1 MKKKAAAV
9 VLASVM
15 AASIVLGGCGNKASE
30 TGNTSGSVSAS
41 AEPTEYTA
49 KEMLESTD
57 YDVNDYVKLGKWK
70 KIKVEVDKSYEMT
83 DENIKEAGNNIIS
96 STTYYEE
103 VDDAAAEKDKVNID
117 FEGKMNGETFDNG
130 SSNNYDL
137 VLGSGS
143 FIDGFESGLVG
154 HKAGE
159 TVTLDLTFPS
169 DYEKTDLAG
178 KPVTFTVKINKVSRL
193 AEMTWD
199 KLTDD
204 YVADNFSSRYGLTT
218 VKDFKDRVND
228 SMQSQLDV
236 AVQKAYLEKLV
247 EESEVTLPDGLLDK
261 RIEKTMNSYETTCQ
275 QYGMT
280 VDDYI
285 QNYYGKT
292 VDEYKESLKEDLTT
306 SLKEELVLEALVGKL
321 KVKVTADEFNSFV
334 SYYAKYY
341 RMTEDAFIEECGGKD
356 YLVLN
361 YAEYYQALVQAAKK
375 AKVTYVDNSK
385 TDSSSDDTSA
395 TAE

>member
-1 MKKKAAAV
+1 
-9 VLASVM
+9 
-15 AASIVLGGCGNKASE
+15 
-30 TGNTSGSVSAS
+30 
-41 AEPTEYTA
+41 
-49 KEMLESTD
+49 
-57 YDVNDYVKLGKWK
+57 
-70 KIKVEVDKSYEMT
+70 
-83 DENIKEAGNNIIS
+83 
-96 STTYYEE
+96 
-103 VDDAAAEKDKVNID
+103 
-117 FEGKMNGETFDNG
+117 
-130 SSNNYDL
+130 
-137 VLGSGS
+137 
-143 FIDGFESGLVG
+143 
-154 HKAGE
+154 
-159 TVTLDLTFPS
+159 
-169 DYEKTDLAG
+169 
-178 KPVTFTVKINKVSRL
+178 
-193 AEMTWD
+193 
-199 KLTDD
+199 
-204 YVADNFSSRYGLTT
+204 
-218 VKDFKDRVND
+218 
-228 SMQSQLDV
+228 
-236 AVQKAYLEKLV
+236 
-247 EESEVTLPDGLLDK
+247 
-261 RIEKTMNSYETTCQ
+261 MNSYETTCQ

>member
-15 AASIVLGGCGNKASE
+15 AASIVLGGCGSKVSE

-117 FEGKMNGETFDNG
+117 FEGTMNGEAFDNG
-130 SSNNYDL
+130 SSSNYDL

-178 KPVTFTVKINKVSRL
+178 QPVTFTVKINKVSRP

-247 EESEVTLPDGLLDK
+247 EESEVTLPDGLLDE

-285 QNYYGKT
+285 QNYYGQT

-334 SYYAKYY
+334 SYYAQYY
-341 RMTEDAFIEECGGKD
+341 GMTEDAFIEECGGKD

-375 AKVTYVDNSK
+375 AKVTYVDTSK

>member
-15 AASIVLGGCGNKASE
+15 AASIVLGGCGNKVSE

-49 KEMLESTD
+49 KEMLKSTD

-130 SSNNYDL
+130 SSSNYDL

-178 KPVTFTVKINKVSRL
+178 QPVTFTVKINKVSRP

-285 QNYYGKT
+285 QNYYGQT
-292 VDEYKESLKEDLTT
+292 VDEYKESLKKDLTT

-334 SYYAKYY
+334 SYYAQYY
-341 RMTEDAFIEECGGKD
+341 GMTEDAFIEECGGKD

>member
-15 AASIVLGGCGNKASE
+15 AASIVLGGCGNKSSE

-130 SSNNYDL
+130 SSSNYDL

-178 KPVTFTVKINKVSRL
+178 KPVTFTVKINKVSRP

>member
-15 AASIVLGGCGNKASE
+15 AASIVLGGCGNKSSE

-117 FEGKMNGETFDNG
+117 FEGTMNGEAFDNG
-130 SSNNYDL
+130 SSSNYDL

-178 KPVTFTVKINKVSRL
+178 KPVTFTVKINKVSRP

>member
-15 AASIVLGGCGNKASE
+15 AASIVLGGCGNKVSE

-49 KEMLESTD
+49 KEMLKSTD

-103 VDDAAAEKDKVNID
+103 IDDAAAEKDKVNID

-130 SSNNYDL
+130 SSSNYDL

-178 KPVTFTVKINKVSRL
+178 QPVTFTVKINKVSRP

-204 YVADNFSSRYGLTT
+204 YVADNFSSQYGLTT

>member
-130 SSNNYDL
+130 SSSNYDL

-178 KPVTFTVKINKVSRL
+178 QPVTFTVKINKVSRP

-204 YVADNFSSRYGLTT
+204 YVADNFSSQYGLTT

-285 QNYYGKT
+285 QNYYGQT

-341 RMTEDAFIEECGGKD
+341 GMTEDAFIEECGGKD

-375 AKVTYVDNSK
+375 AKVTYVDTSK

>member
-130 SSNNYDL
+130 SSSNYDL

-178 KPVTFTVKINKVSRL
+178 QPVTFTVKINKVSRP

-204 YVADNFSSRYGLTT
+204 YVADNFSSQYGLTT

-285 QNYYGKT
+285 QNYYGQT

-334 SYYAKYY
+334 SYYAQYY

>member
-15 AASIVLGGCGNKASE
+15 AASIVLGGCGNKSSE

-130 SSNNYDL
+130 SSSNYDL

-159 TVTLDLTFPS
+159 TVTLDLNFPS

-178 KPVTFTVKINKVSRL
+178 KPVTFTVKINKVSRP

-204 YVADNFSSRYGLTT
+204 YVADNFSSQYGLTT

-341 RMTEDAFIEECGGKD
+341 GMTEDAFIEECGGKD

>member
-15 AASIVLGGCGNKASE
+15 AASIVLGGCGSKASE

-117 FEGKMNGETFDNG
+117 FEGTMNGEAFDNG
-130 SSNNYDL
+130 SSSNYDL

-178 KPVTFTVKINKVSRL
+178 QPVTFTVKINKVSRP

-247 EESEVTLPDGLLDK
+247 EESEVTLPDGLLDE

-341 RMTEDAFIEECGGKD
+341 GMTEDAFIEECGGKD

>member
-15 AASIVLGGCGNKASE
+15 AASIVLGGCGNKSSE

-130 SSNNYDL
+130 SSSNYDL

-178 KPVTFTVKINKVSRL
+178 KPVTFTVKINKVSRP

-204 YVADNFSSRYGLTT
+204 YVADNFSSQYGLTT

-385 TDSSSDDTSA
+385 TNSSSDDTSA

>member
-15 AASIVLGGCGNKASE
+15 AASIVLGGCGSKTSE

-117 FEGKMNGETFDNG
+117 FEGTMNGEAFDNG
-130 SSNNYDL
+130 SSSNYDL

-178 KPVTFTVKINKVSRL
+178 QPVTFTVKINKVSRP

-334 SYYAKYY
+334 SYYAQYY
-341 RMTEDAFIEECGGKD
+341 GMTEDAFIEECGGKD
-356 YLVLN
+356 YLILN

-375 AKVTYVDNSK
+375 AKVTYVDTSK

>member
-1 MKKKAAAV
+1 MKKK
-9 VLASVM
+9 LAMLVAGTL
-15 AASIVLGGCGNKASE
+15 AASMLLSGCSSNDAS
-30 TGNTSGSVSAS
+30 
-41 AEPTEYTA
+41 
-49 KEMLESTD
+49 
-57 YDVNDYVKLGKWK
+57 NDYVTVGGYKG
-70 KIKVEVDKSYEMT
+70 I
-83 DENIKEAGNNIIS
+83 
-96 STTYYEE
+96 E
-103 VDDAAAEKDKVNID
+103 VDDVKEPAEVTDDDVNNYIEAVRNQYATSEQITDRGVIAGDTVNID
-117 FEGKMNGETFDNG
+117 FVGKMNGEAFDGG
-130 SSNNYDL
+130 SSEGYDL
-137 VLGSGS
+137 KIGSGS

-178 KPVTFTVKINKVSRL
+178 QPVTFTVKINKVSRP

-204 YVADNFSSRYGLTT
+204 YVADNFSSQYGLTT

>member
-130 SSNNYDL
+130 SSSNYDL

-178 KPVTFTVKINKVSRL
+178 QPVTFTVKINKVSRP

-204 YVADNFSSRYGLTT
+204 YVADNFSSQYGLTT

-285 QNYYGKT
+285 QNYYGQT

>member
-130 SSNNYDL
+130 SSSNYDL

-178 KPVTFTVKINKVSRL
+178 QPVTFTVKINKVSRP

-204 YVADNFSSRYGLTT
+204 YVADNFSSKYGLTT

-341 RMTEDAFIEECGGKD
+341 GMTEEAFIEECGGKD

>member
-15 AASIVLGGCGNKASE
+15 AASIVLGGCGNKSSE

-130 SSNNYDL
+130 SSSNYDL

-178 KPVTFTVKINKVSRL
+178 KPVTFTVKINKVSRP

-204 YVADNFSSRYGLTT
+204 YVADNFSSQYGLTT

-341 RMTEDAFIEECGGKD
+341 RMTEEAFIEECGGKD

>member
-130 SSNNYDL
+130 SSSNYDL

-178 KPVTFTVKINKVSRL
+178 QPVTFTVKINKVSRP

-204 YVADNFSSRYGLTT
+204 YVADNFSSQYGLTT

>member
-15 AASIVLGGCGNKASE
+15 AASIVLGGCGSKASE

-117 FEGKMNGETFDNG
+117 FEGTMNGEAFDNG
-130 SSNNYDL
+130 SSSNYDL

-178 KPVTFTVKINKVSRL
+178 QPVTFTVKINKVSRP

-321 KVKVTADEFNSFV
+321 KVKVTAEEFNSFV
-334 SYYAKYY
+334 SYYAQYY
-341 RMTEDAFIEECGGKD
+341 GMTEDAFIEECGGKD
-356 YLVLN
+356 YLILN

-375 AKVTYVDNSK
+375 AKVTYVDTSK

>member
-15 AASIVLGGCGNKASE
+15 AASIVLGGCGNKSSE

-130 SSNNYDL
+130 SSSNYDL

-178 KPVTFTVKINKVSRL
+178 KPVTFTVKINKVSRP

-204 YVADNFSSRYGLTT
+204 YVADNFSSQYGLTT

>member
-15 AASIVLGGCGNKASE
+15 AASIVLGGCGSKTSE

-49 KEMLESTD
+49 KEMLKSTD

-117 FEGKMNGETFDNG
+117 FEGTMNGEAFDNG
-130 SSNNYDL
+130 SSSNYDL

-178 KPVTFTVKINKVSRL
+178 QPVTFTVKINKVSRP

-341 RMTEDAFIEECGGKD
+341 GMTEDAFIEECGGKD

>member
-130 SSNNYDL
+130 SSSNYDL
-137 VLGSGS
+137 VLGSVLLS
-143 FIDGFESGLVG
+143 MGLN
-154 HKAGE
+154 
-159 TVTLDLTFPS
+159 
-169 DYEKTDLAG
+169 
-178 KPVTFTVKINKVSRL
+178 PV
-193 AEMTWD
+193 W
-199 KLTDD
+199 
-204 YVADNFSSRYGLTT
+204 
-218 VKDFKDRVND
+218 
-228 SMQSQLDV
+228 
-236 AVQKAYLEKLV
+236 
-247 EESEVTLPDGLLDK
+247 
-261 RIEKTMNSYETTCQ
+261 
-275 QYGMT
+275 
-280 VDDYI
+280 
-285 QNYYGKT
+285 
-292 VDEYKESLKEDLTT
+292 
-306 SLKEELVLEALVGKL
+306 
-321 KVKVTADEFNSFV
+321 
-334 SYYAKYY
+334 
-341 RMTEDAFIEECGGKD
+341 
-356 YLVLN
+356 
-361 YAEYYQALVQAAKK
+361 
-375 AKVTYVDNSK
+375 
-385 TDSSSDDTSA
+385 
-395 TAE
+395 

>member
-15 AASIVLGGCGNKASE
+15 AASIVLGGCGSKTSE

-49 KEMLESTD
+49 KEMLKSTD

-130 SSNNYDL
+130 SSSNYDL

-178 KPVTFTVKINKVSRL
+178 KPVTFTVKINKVSRP

-341 RMTEDAFIEECGGKD
+341 GMTEDAFIEECGGKD

>member
-1 MKKKAAAV
+1 MKKKAAV

-15 AASIVLGGCGNKASE
+15 AASIVLGGCGSKTSE

-49 KEMLESTD
+49 KEMLKSTD

-117 FEGKMNGETFDNG
+117 FEGTMNGEAFDNG
-130 SSNNYDL
+130 SSSNYDL

-178 KPVTFTVKINKVSRL
+178 QPVTFTVKINKVSRP

-247 EESEVTLPDGLLDK
+247 EESEVTLPDGLLDN

>member
-130 SSNNYDL
+130 SSSNYDL

-178 KPVTFTVKINKVSRL
+178 QPVTFTVKINKVSRP

-204 YVADNFSSRYGLTT
+204 YVADNFSSKYGLTT

-334 SYYAKYY
+334 SYYAQYY

>member
-15 AASIVLGGCGNKASE
+15 AASIVLGGCGNKSSE

-130 SSNNYDL
+130 SSSNYDL

-178 KPVTFTVKINKVSRL
+178 KPVTFTVKINKVSRP

-204 YVADNFSSRYGLTT
+204 YVADNFSSQYGLTT

-247 EESEVTLPDGLLDK
+247 EESEVTLPDGLLDN

-306 SLKEELVLEALVGKL
+306 RLKEELVLEALVGKL

>member
-130 SSNNYDL
+130 SSSNYDL

-159 TVTLDLTFPS
+159 TVTLNLTFPS

-178 KPVTFTVKINKVSRL
+178 QPVTFTVKINKVSRP

-285 QNYYGKT
+285 QNYYGQT
-292 VDEYKESLKEDLTT
+292 VDEYKESLKKDLTT

-334 SYYAKYY
+334 SYYAQYY
-341 RMTEDAFIEECGGKD
+341 GMTEDAFIEECGGKD

>member
-15 AASIVLGGCGNKASE
+15 AASIVLGGCGNKVSE

-49 KEMLESTD
+49 KEMLKSTD

-130 SSNNYDL
+130 SSSNYDL

-178 KPVTFTVKINKVSRL
+178 QPVTFTVKINKVSRP

-204 YVADNFSSRYGLTT
+204 YVADNFSSQYGLTT

>member
-15 AASIVLGGCGNKASE
+15 AASIVLGGCGSKTSE

-49 KEMLESTD
+49 KEMLKSTD

-117 FEGKMNGETFDNG
+117 FEGTMNGEAFDNG
-130 SSNNYDL
+130 SSSNYDL

-178 KPVTFTVKINKVSRL
+178 QPVTFTVKINKVSRP

-334 SYYAKYY
+334 SYYAQYY

-375 AKVTYVDNSK
+375 AKVTYVDTSK

>member
-15 AASIVLGGCGNKASE
+15 AASIVLGGCGNKSSE

-49 KEMLESTD
+49 KKMLESTD

-130 SSNNYDL
+130 SSSNYDL

-178 KPVTFTVKINKVSRL
+178 KPVTFTVKINKVSRP

-204 YVADNFSSRYGLTT
+204 YVADNFSSQYGLTT

>member
-15 AASIVLGGCGNKASE
+15 AASIVLGGCGNKSSE

-130 SSNNYDL
+130 SSSNYDL

-178 KPVTFTVKINKVSRL
+178 KPVTFTVKINKVSRP

-385 TDSSSDDTSA
+385 TDSSSGDTSA

>member
-15 AASIVLGGCGNKASE
+15 AASIVLGGCGSKTSE

-49 KEMLESTD
+49 KEMLKSTD

-130 SSNNYDL
+130 SSSNYDL

-178 KPVTFTVKINKVSRL
+178 KPVTFTVKINKVSRP

-204 YVADNFSSRYGLTT
+204 YVADNFSSQYGLTT

-247 EESEVTLPDGLLDK
+247 EESEVTLPDGLLDN

>member
-15 AASIVLGGCGNKASE
+15 AASIVLGGCGNKVSE

-83 DENIKEAGNNIIS
+83 DENIKKAGNNIIS

-130 SSNNYDL
+130 SSSNYDL

-178 KPVTFTVKINKVSRL
+178 QPVTFTVKINKVSRP

-204 YVADNFSSRYGLTT
+204 YVADNFSSKYGLTT

-285 QNYYGKT
+285 QNYYGQT

-334 SYYAKYY
+334 SYYAQYY
-341 RMTEDAFIEECGGKD
+341 GMTEDAFIEECGGKD

>member
-15 AASIVLGGCGNKASE
+15 AASIVLGGCGNKSSE

-130 SSNNYDL
+130 SSSNYDL

-178 KPVTFTVKINKVSRL
+178 KPVTFTVKINKVSRP

-204 YVADNFSSRYGLTT
+204 YVADNFSSQYGLTT

-341 RMTEDAFIEECGGKD
+341 RMTEDAFIEECGVKD

>member
-15 AASIVLGGCGNKASE
+15 AASIVLGGCGSKASE

-117 FEGKMNGETFDNG
+117 FEGTMNGEAFDNG
-130 SSNNYDL
+130 SSSNYDL

-178 KPVTFTVKINKVSRL
+178 QPVTFTVKINKVSRP

-247 EESEVTLPDGLLDK
+247 EESEVTLPDGLLDE

-334 SYYAKYY
+334 SYYAQYY
-341 RMTEDAFIEECGGKD
+341 GMTEDAFIEECGGKD

>member
-15 AASIVLGGCGNKASE
+15 AASIVLGGCGSKTSE

-49 KEMLESTD
+49 KEMLKSTD

-130 SSNNYDL
+130 SSSNYDL

-178 KPVTFTVKINKVSRL
+178 KPVTFTVKINKVSRP

-204 YVADNFSSRYGLTT
+204 YVADNFSSQYGLTT

-341 RMTEDAFIEECGGKD
+341 GMTEDAFIEECGGKD

>member
-15 AASIVLGGCGNKASE
+15 AASVVLGGCGSKASE

-130 SSNNYDL
+130 SSSNYDL

-169 DYEKTDLAG
+169 DYEKTELAG
-178 KPVTFTVKINKVSRL
+178 QPVTFTVKINKVSRP

-204 YVADNFSSRYGLTT
+204 YVADNFSSQYGLTT

-285 QNYYGKT
+285 QNYYGQT

-321 KVKVTADEFNSFV
+321 KVKVTSDEFNSFV
-334 SYYAKYY
+334 SYYAQYY
-341 RMTEDAFIEECGGKD
+341 GLTEDAFIEECGGKD
-356 YLVLN
+356 YLILN

-375 AKVTYVDNSK
+375 AKVTYVDTSK

>member
-15 AASIVLGGCGNKASE
+15 AASIVLGGCGSKTSE

-83 DENIKEAGNNIIS
+83 DENIKKAGNNIIS

-117 FEGKMNGETFDNG
+117 FEGTMNGEAFDNG
-130 SSNNYDL
+130 SSSNYDL

-178 KPVTFTVKINKVSRL
+178 QPVTFTVKINKVSRP

-334 SYYAKYY
+334 SYYAQYY
-341 RMTEDAFIEECGGKD
+341 GMTEDAFIEECGGKD
-356 YLVLN
+356 YLILN

-375 AKVTYVDNSK
+375 AKVTYVDTSK

>member
-15 AASIVLGGCGNKASE
+15 AASIVLGGCGNKSSE

-130 SSNNYDL
+130 SSSNYDL

-178 KPVTFTVKINKVSRL
+178 KPVTFTVKINKVSRP

-204 YVADNFSSRYGLTT
+204 YVADNFSSQYGLTT

-247 EESEVTLPDGLLDK
+247 EESEVTLPDGLLDN